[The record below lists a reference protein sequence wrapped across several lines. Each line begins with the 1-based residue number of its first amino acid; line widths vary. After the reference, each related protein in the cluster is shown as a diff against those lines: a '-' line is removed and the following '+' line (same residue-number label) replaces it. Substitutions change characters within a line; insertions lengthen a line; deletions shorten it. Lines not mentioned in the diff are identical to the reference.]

1 MEQVRADQP
10 CWLGGE
16 GDRGRERGH
25 SRLSSTWEKGFVERG
40 GEGRGGEGKGREG
53 RGGEGRGGEGRGD

>member
-1 MEQVRADQP
+1 MEQVQADQP

-40 GEGRGGEGKGREG
+40 EEKRGEER
-53 RGGEGRGGEGRGD
+53 RGGEGRGGEGRGH